1 MVVTGNSSMINKAD
15 HVARHAS
22 DRNRLG
28 PDAAVEET
36 VIQFNHAR
44 NSGWELLLVAEDH
57 NDTEMNFL
65 PRALWGPVTS
75 CEKQDD

>member
-1 MVVTGNSSMINKAD
+1 MLLIATVSGRMLRSK
-15 HVARHAS
+15 
-22 DRNRLG
+22 
-28 PDAAVEET
+28 ET